1 MCAHW
6 CDAEKGQAECAAGS
20 DKRQRGKF
28 NWSVTSPHGL
38 TVLEDVSDLYR
49 SHEKG
54 QSWSEQLSRTLS

>member
-6 CDAEKGQAECAAGS
+6 CEVGRRA
-20 DKRQRGKF
+20 RQSVQRGMTRGRGKF

-49 SHEKG
+49 SHKKG
-54 QSWSEQLSRTLS
+54 QCWSEQLSRTLS